1 MPSEHKPH
9 VLLVE
14 DDPALGLVL
23 MDLLKI
29 EGFKV
34 ELIRNGQ
41 EALNTFGSDQFDL
54 GLFDVMLPGMSGI
67 DLTTALRKSAPGF
80 PIILLTAKSQTA
92 DRVRGLKAGA
102 DDYITKPFDSE
113 ELILRLRGLL
123 NRSVRVGGDGLT
135 GSSSWDT
142 ARDQLH
148 IGNFTL
154 NARSLMLSGPEGEHQ
169 LTRKEGDLL
178 RLLMQRAGQTTEREV
193 ISGLVWGR
201 EGYLV
206 GRSMDV
212 YMTRLRKYLKAD
224 PNVVLRSITGVGFR
238 LEELTK

>member
-1 MPSEHKPH
+1 MSKAHI
-9 VLLVE
+9 LLVE

-23 MDLLKI
+23 LDLLKM

-34 ELIRNGQ
+34 ELIRNGS
-41 EALNTFGSDQFDL
+41 EALTVFSSCSFDL
-54 GLFDVMLPGMSGI
+54 GLFDIMLPGLGGI
-67 DLTTALRKSAPGF
+67 DLTATIRKTAPQF
-80 PIILLTAKSQTA
+80 PIILLTAKSRTE

-123 NRSVRVGGDGLT
+123 KRSSPQGSTPASGANDRLPLGLF
-135 GSSSWDT
+135 SLDT
-142 ARDQLH
+142 RGL
-148 IGNFTL
+148 ILF
-154 NARSLMLSGPEGEHQ
+154 GPEGERQ

-193 ISGLVWGR
+193 IAQLIWGR

-212 YMTRLRKYLKAD
+212 YMSRLRKYLKAD
-224 PNVVLRSITGVGFR
+224 SSLLLRSVQGVGFR
-238 LEELTK
+238 LEQVQHKA

>member
-1 MPSEHKPH
+1 MSKAHI
-9 VLLVE
+9 LLVE

-23 MDLLKI
+23 LDLLKM

-34 ELIRNGQ
+34 ELIRNGS
-41 EALNTFGSDQFDL
+41 EALTVFSSGSFDL
-54 GLFDVMLPGMSGI
+54 GLFDIMLPGLGGI
-67 DLTTALRKSAPGF
+67 DLTATIRKTAPQF
-80 PIILLTAKSQTA
+80 PIILLTAKSRTE

-113 ELILRLRGLL
+113 ELLLRLRGLL
-123 NRSVRVGGDGLT
+123 KRSSPPGSTRAGGANDRLSLGLF
-135 GSSSWDT
+135 SLDT
-142 ARDQLH
+142 RGL
-148 IGNFTL
+148 ILF
-154 NARSLMLSGPEGEHQ
+154 GPEGERQ

-178 RLLMQRAGQTTEREV
+178 RLLLQRAGQTTEREV
-193 ISGLVWGR
+193 IAQLIWGR

-224 PNVVLRSITGVGFR
+224 SSLLLRSVQGVGFR
-238 LEELTK
+238 LEQVQNKA

>member
-1 MPSEHKPH
+1 MSKAHI
-9 VLLVE
+9 LLVE

-23 MDLLKI
+23 LDLLKM

-34 ELIRNGQ
+34 ELLRNGS
-41 EALNTFGSDQFDL
+41 EALTVFSSGSFDL
-54 GLFDVMLPGMSGI
+54 GLFDVMLPGLGGI
-67 DLTTALRKSAPGF
+67 DLTATIRKTAPQF
-80 PIILLTAKSQTA
+80 PIILLTAKSRTE

-113 ELILRLRGLL
+113 ELLLRLRGLL
-123 NRSVRVGGDGLT
+123 KRSRPQ
-135 GSSSWDT
+135 GSSPAGEANERLSLGLFSLDT
-142 ARDQLH
+142 RGL
-148 IGNFTL
+148 ILF
-154 NARSLMLSGPEGEHQ
+154 GPEGKGERQ

-193 ISGLVWGR
+193 IAQLIWGR

-224 PNVVLRSITGVGFR
+224 PSLLLRSVQGVGFR
-238 LEELTK
+238 LEQVQHKA

>member
-1 MPSEHKPH
+1 MKPH

-34 ELIRNGQ
+34 ELIRNGR
-41 EALNTFGSDQFDL
+41 EALTTFAGNCFDL
-54 GLFDVMLPGMSGI
+54 GLFDVMLPGISGI
-67 DLTTALRKSAPGF
+67 ELTTELRKTAPGF

-113 ELILRLRGLL
+113 ELVLRLRGLL
-123 NRSVRVGGDGLT
+123 KRSGGSHLDGSGAPNAQSDL
-135 GSSSWDT
+135 
-142 ARDQLH
+142 Q
-148 IGNFTL
+148 IGAFTL
-154 NARSLMLSGPEGEHQ
+154 DTRGLMLTGPEGEHQ

-193 ISGLVWGR
+193 IAGLVWGR

-212 YMTRLRKYLKAD
+212 YMTRLRKYLKSD
-224 PNVVLRSITGVGFR
+224 PSVVLRSVTGVGFR
-238 LEELTK
+238 LEQLTT

>member
-1 MPSEHKPH
+1 MSKAHI
-9 VLLVE
+9 LLVE

-23 MDLLKI
+23 LDLLKM

-34 ELIRNGQ
+34 ELIRNGS
-41 EALNTFGSDQFDL
+41 EALTVFSSCSFDL
-54 GLFDVMLPGMSGI
+54 GLFDVMLPGLGGI
-67 DLTTALRKSAPGF
+67 DLTATIRKTAPQF
-80 PIILLTAKSQTA
+80 PIILLTAKSRTE

-113 ELILRLRGLL
+113 ELLLRLSGLLKRSRPQSSTPADGSNERLSLGLFSLDTRGLIL
-123 NRSVRVGGDGLT
+123 
-135 GSSSWDT
+135 
-142 ARDQLH
+142 
-148 IGNFTL
+148 F
-154 NARSLMLSGPEGEHQ
+154 GPEGERQ

-178 RLLMQRAGQTTEREV
+178 RLLLQRAGQTTEREV
-193 ISGLVWGR
+193 IAQLIWGR

-224 PNVVLRSITGVGFR
+224 PSLLLRSVQGVGFR
-238 LEELTK
+238 LEQVQHKA